1 MLSRS
6 STAYPFASTTKRNDK
21 SFLNRTMTTTSKISI
36 YKKEILNK
44 PSGGNKFSKEE
55 RFKTF
60 RPETPGPGQY
70 EINNISFG
78 RGGPKYSINTT
89 NKETIT
95 NKTIRLSKKNNLPGP
110 SDYNIT
116 KENLEK
122 TIFHRTISCFFSK
135 QQPKLEKLEKPKKIV
150 KFVSKYE
157 KEKKKVEKCL
167 PDVIYI
173 KIIELLNKSE
183 NTNKTDENKKII
195 DIVYLI
201 DSTSSMGIE
210 VEISSKMVIN
220 ISKKLQK
227 NYKDNDYQFGII
239 FYNDPVANE
248 SGFNGYC
255 QLTKDTKKLKEFSDK
270 WTIQG
275 GTDFAEDWVGG
286 YEIALSEIKWRN
298 GEKIIVHITDA
309 PGHGKKYSKGCGDL
323 YEEECYEL
331 QLDNIMER
339 CAKENIKIIG
349 IYKTSVSKE
358 CFIECK
364 KVYDKSNGA
373 DFTIEYY
380 LNKNIIKKLY

>member
-1 MLSRS
+1 MISRS
-6 STAYPFASTTKRNDK
+6 STAYPLKCATKKNDK
-21 SFLNRTMTTTSKISI
+21 DFLNKTMLITSKISK
-36 YKKEILNK
+36 YKNEILNK
-44 PSGGNKFSKEE
+44 PKGGNKFSKEE

-70 EINNISFG
+70 DINNLSFG
-78 RGGPKYSINTT
+78 KGVPKYSINTT
-89 NKETIT
+89 NKETQIH
-95 NKTIRLSKKNNLPGP
+95 KTIRLSKKNNLPGP
-110 SDYNIT
+110 CDYTIT

-122 TIFHRTISCFFSK
+122 TILHRTISCFFSK

-150 KFVSKYE
+150 KFESQYE

-167 PDVIYI
+167 PDVIYK
-173 KIIELLNKSE
+173 KITELLDKSQ
-183 NTNKTDENKKII
+183 NNNKTDENKKII

-201 DSTSSMGIE
+201 DSTTSMGIE
-210 VEISSKMVIN
+210 VEISSKMMIN
-220 ISKKLQK
+220 ISRKLQN
-227 NYKDNDYQFGII
+227 NYKNNDYQFGII
-239 FYNDPVANE
+239 FYNDPVANS
-248 SGFNGYC
+248 SGFNGYY

-275 GTDFAEDWVGG
+275 GVDFAEDWVGG

-298 GEKIIVHITDA
+298 GDKIIVHITDA
-309 PGHGKKYSKGCGDL
+309 PGHGKKYSKGCGDY
-323 YEEECYEL
+323 YEEESFEL

-349 IYKTSVSKE
+349 IYKNSVSKE

-364 KVYDKSNGA
+364 KVYDKSNGT

-380 LNKNIIKKLY
+380 LNKKIIKKLY